1 MLTSRQILAA
11 RAEELRRNM
20 TRHERKLWYEFLYDH
35 ELSFRPQKV
44 VGNYILDFYCR
55 KAHLSIELDGSQHY
69 EERQRKY
76 DEVRTTFLET
86 RGIYEL
92 RFSNADI
99 DESFEGVCIRIDQ
112 ALRARRPD
120 IHGPEFEILLKKR

>member
-1 MLTSRQILAA
+1 MGELPGDVYKRQ
-11 RAEELRRNM
+11 
-20 TRHERKLWYEFLYDH
+20 LYDH

-55 KAHLSIELDGSQHY
+55 KAYLSIELDGSQHY